1 MILLT
6 RVVET
11 EQLLVVGDDIR
22 SIWPYL
28 RLCVPNELAEQ
39 PEYSNI
45 GYGSIAHAGTVIC
58 GLVPKVHWAAKILND
73 QLHDSCY

>member
-39 PEYSNI
+39 QEYSNI
-45 GYGSIAHAGTVIC
+45 GYGSIAHACAVRC
-58 GLVPKVHWAAKILND
+58 GPVPKVHWAAKILNN
-73 QLHDSCY
+73 